1 MPITNVQLPPK
12 DLRDAVL
19 RERQD
24 DKIKHQAALFESLFG
39 GEEPSNTAKRNI
51 LEGELVMGS
60 DCLYEAIRNI
70 PRGATLIEGMNVKRT
85 SMEAYIVSKTTEQ
98 E

>member
-1 MPITNVQLPPK
+1 MPITNMQLPPR
-12 DLRDAVL
+12 DLHDAAL
-19 RERQD
+19 REAQN
-24 DKIKHQAALFESLFG
+24 IKLKQQADLFNSLFG
-39 GEEPSNTAKRNI
+39 GEEPSNTAIRNI

-60 DCLYEAIRNI
+60 DCLYEATRNI

-85 SMEAYIVSKTTEQ
+85 NMETYIVSKTTEQ